1 MKNSIILITA
11 LIAVGFLATQAFSW
25 GPGKG
30 MRGPGSG
37 INCPGID
44 RSAYH
49 DLSKAQQDELA
60 TLRQKFTDDTY
71 ELRTAMLHKHNE
83 IRLLMETSAPDRDT
97 LSRLSTELSDLMT
110 QVQEH
115 RIDFML
121 AAKKVAPE
129 LRFGQGTGHG
139 FHKGYGKGNCPRT
152 GQGYGPGQGNN
163 SGGGQGYGCSRY

>member
-1 MKNSIILITA
+1 MKKSIILITA
-11 LIAVGFLATQAFSW
+11 LIAVGFFATQAFSW

-30 MRGPGSG
+30 MRGSGSG
-37 INCPGID
+37 VNCPGID
-44 RSAYH
+44 TSTYN

-71 ELRTAMLHKHNE
+71 ELRASMLHKHNE

-97 LSRLSTELSDLMT
+97 LSRLTTELSDLMK
-110 QVQEH
+110 QIQEH

-129 LRFGQGTGHG
+129 LRFSQGTGRG
-139 FHKGYGKGNCPRT
+139 YHKGYGKGTCPRG
-152 GQGYGPGQGNN
+152 GQEYGPGQGKKY
-163 SGGGQGYGCSRY
+163 GGGQG